1 MLDIKNF
8 ILLEYID
15 ILLEGVDDHQPKDG
29 RWDSPLGAG
38 SSSAKYRFN
47 VDGDACGTPQAPCY
61 HVNISGDGTN
71 GVSISFSR
79 NGSYSDENKGV
90 GMAVFRGVL
99 KALGEYVNVVK
110 PAKMMWSPVTKSVP
124 NKVTGTI
131 INPDARASVYDGWA
145 IRHLFPDKYVGMKNN
160 WIRRDIYDSEYIP
173 NGYPPIPEGIT
184 QGSSA
189 KEKSQALEALRTGI
203 EQNQATIRQH
213 EEERRRQEQQRREEE
228 QRRRYEEEERQR
240 EERRRRQEQQLQ
252 DTINNPQHNQDSI
265 RVGDIVYVA
274 DPEHDRHERIG
285 KVERMQMGDSYYGD
299 HDEDGDLHALI
310 RYQNNEDDHEFTGT
324 TERVAVSQLR
334 KETPESGSR
343 RDERRRAAVAE
354 LQSNPTQNPGGVNEG
369 DEIITYMPENPHSTQ
384 NGLLGKLMRLQRS
397 GGVLMA
403 KVEWDDHAKEVLG
416 ERQMN
421 KTVNVKFLKKATPE
435 QIAQIHRD
443 RRAHDI
449 EQEVERS
456 RRRFQ
461 GGGPQVQNNAEI
473 EELVNHP
480 ANPNHLRPGD
490 YVKAVSGVRWRD
502 RDRTGILVRL
512 EKDSWSSDRLNGW
525 IQFHGSR
532 AEPTRVWN
540 LDGLVRDESPE
551 AASMRSRAAA
561 AEERRTRLTT
571 GAGGRNIGDP
581 VTVAT
586 GVHRGKTGRILSFR
600 QSGQNVSVVVASH
613 EGNFTVSVRALQPV
627 APAATPPAAQTP
639 PGTPPPATESFNLS
653 FGGFLRR
660 RLLG

>member
-1 MLDIKNF
+1 MLDFKNF
-8 ILLEYID
+8 IFLEYID
-15 ILLEGVDDHQPKDG
+15 TLLEGVEDHQPKDG
-29 RWDSPLGAG
+29 KWDSPIGPG
-38 SSSAKYRFN
+38 TGSAKYRFN

-61 HVNISGDGTN
+61 QVNISGDGSN

-79 NGSYSDENKGV
+79 QGSYSDENKGV
-90 GMAVFRGVL
+90 GMSVFRGVL
-99 KALGEYVNVVK
+99 KALGEYVTVVK

-173 NGYPPIPEGIT
+173 NGYPPIPDTISAE
-184 QGSSA
+184 SSA

-213 EEERRRQEQQRREEE
+213 EEERRRQEQERREAE
-228 QRRRYEEEERQR
+228 QRRRYEAEQREREEE
-240 EERRRRQEQQLQ
+240 RRRQEQQLQ
-252 DTINNPQHNQDSI
+252 DAIGNREHNPDGIQ
-265 RVGDIVYVA
+265 VGDIVYVA
-274 DPEHDRHERIG
+274 VPWHTNHERIG

-299 HDEDGDLHALI
+299 HQDDEPLHALI
-310 RYQNNEDDHEFTGT
+310 RYQSNEDDHEFSGS

-334 KETPESGSR
+334 KETPESSGA
-343 RDERRRAAVAE
+343 RDQRRRAAVAE
-354 LQSNPTQNPGGVNEG
+354 LQSDPTQNPGGVNEG
-369 DEIITYMPENPHSTQ
+369 DEIITYMPENPHSPQ
-384 NGLLGKLMRLQRS
+384 NGLLGKIVRLQRS
-397 GGVLMA
+397 SNILMA
-403 KVEWDDHAKEVLG
+403 KIEWDDHAKEVLG
-416 ERQMN
+416 ERQRD
-421 KTVNVKFLKKATPE
+421 KQVNVKFLKKATPE

-461 GGGPQVQNNAEI
+461 GSGPQVQNNAEI

-490 YVKAVSGVRWRD
+490 YVKAENGVRWRD
-502 RDRTGILVRL
+502 RGRTGILVRL

-551 AASMRSRAAA
+551 ATSMQQRAAA
-561 AEERRTRLTT
+561 AEQRRTRLTT
-571 GAGGRNIGDP
+571 GAGGRNIGDS

-613 EGNFTVSVRALQPV
+613 EGNFTVSVRALQPL
-627 APAATPPAAQTP
+627 PATTPPASQTP
-639 PGTPPPATESFNLS
+639 PPGAAPATESYNLS

-660 RLLG
+660 RFG